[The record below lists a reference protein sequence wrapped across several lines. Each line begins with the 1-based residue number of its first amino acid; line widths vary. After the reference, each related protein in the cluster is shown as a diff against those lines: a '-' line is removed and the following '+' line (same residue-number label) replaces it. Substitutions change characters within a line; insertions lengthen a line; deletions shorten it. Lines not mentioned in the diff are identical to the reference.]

1 MRQPDGFNDGT
12 GRICQLRHTLYGL
25 KQSSREWNKTLSIFL
40 KSIRF
45 TKLVSENCVFIR
57 HDNDEFNIIAVWV
70 DDLFIVTTNDV
81 RKNHLKAQI
90 HKEFEATDQGEPKLL
105 LGIEINR
112 NRKSHSI
119 MISQGQYIGKIL
131 QRFRMEDCKPAMTP
145 LLTGI
150 QYQPS
155 MDDEAFEDP
164 SLYRSAIRS
173 LMYAAIATCPDI
185 AYAINS
191 LSQFNIK
198 PLKKHWNT
206 VKHIFRYLQG
216 TRDIGITF
224 DMDSR
229 YADFIISSFSD
240 SDNRKSFHK
249 KAITGGAILLAG
261 VAIKNNTKKKT

>member
-1 MRQPDGFNDGT
+1 M
-12 GRICQLRHTLYGL
+12 
-25 KQSSREWNKTLSIFL
+25 
-40 KSIRF
+40 
-45 TKLVSENCVFIR
+45 
-57 HDNDEFNIIAVWV
+57 
-70 DDLFIVTTNDV
+70 
-81 RKNHLKAQI
+81 
-90 HKEFEATDQGEPKLL
+90 EA
-105 LGIEINR
+105 
-112 NRKSHSI
+112 
-119 MISQGQYIGKIL
+119 
-131 QRFRMEDCKPAMTP
+131 CKPATTP
-145 LLTGI
+145 LPTGI

-155 MDDEAFEDP
+155 TDDEAFKDP
-164 SLYRSAIRS
+164 SLYRSAIGS
-173 LMYAAIATCPDI
+173 LMYAAIATHPDI

-198 PLKKHWNT
+198 PSKKHWNA

-261 VAIKNNTKKKT
+261 GAIKWIAKKQPIITLSSMEAKYVAANTVMHNSKWTTQFIQELGFQQEDPVNIYVDNQTAIKLAENPELHKQSQHIDKQYHWICEQVELGLVTLSWVPMEENLADIFMKSLLASRFIEHRTYLGMLV